1 MYFIYSLIVV
11 TLLVL
16 LFTKS
21 IRNHAK
27 IFYFIASVMAILT
40 TVYEILRLTSNIE
53 LNGFIGTLERV
64 SMKGHIS
71 IAFFVLVMF
80 AGALNPRWNLTK
92 KLLSIRAELAILGSI
107 FILPHCIMYFA
118 RFIILKLIPGK
129 PLKPLYVTYLIIG
142 IIAFLIMIPLF
153 INSFKKI
160 RIKIKYNDWKK
171 LQRFAYLFYFL
182 TYIHILVL
190 SLNKLHKKSF
200 DLIIYTIVFATY
212 LILKLIKTFS
222 YKHKFKQ

>member
-11 TLLVL
+11 TPLVL

-153 INSFKKI
+153 ITSFKKI
-160 RIKIKYNDWKK
+160 RIKIK
-171 LQRFAYLFYFL
+171 
-182 TYIHILVL
+182 
-190 SLNKLHKKSF
+190 
-200 DLIIYTIVFATY
+200 TIRVF
-212 LILKLIKTFS
+212 
-222 YKHKFKQ
+222 